1 MGLKDKLRGTP
12 VLGTALTV
20 HERYTEDLG
29 NHLAASIAFFTV
41 LSIFPLMLLGLSVA
55 GYVLADDPTAQE
67 AFLMRMARGVPG
79 LRAALGD
86 TLEATLDT
94 IVDNRGVAGAVGL
107 LGVLFAGLR
116 VIDGAKDATSV
127 VYRSEN
133 RANPLVKKLES
144 LFALIVLGLL
154 FVAGAFASGA
164 VGLAGDAATSIGI
177 PPEVTGVVRLTAPL
191 VGFALDL
198 AFFVLAYRLL
208 SAGAGPPWRDL
219 WAGAALA
226 AVGWGALKTFGAA
239 YVGSQAA
246 QWNGLYGALG
256 GVIALMLLLFLA
268 GRIYVYGAELNAV
281 RRERRTDHGTV
292 GHEPAVEEPP
302 DLSPWQR
309 AG

>member
-1 MGLKDKLRGTP
+1 MALKDKLRGTP

-20 HERYTEDLG
+20 QERYTGDLG
-29 NHLAASIAFFTV
+29 NHLAASIAFFAV

-55 GYVLADDPTAQE
+55 GYVLADDPAAQE
-67 AFLMRMARGVPG
+67 VFVMRLARAVPG

-94 IVDNRGVAGAVGL
+94 IVDNRSVAGAVGL
-107 LGVLFAGLR
+107 VGVLFAGLR
-116 VIDGAKDATSV
+116 VIDGAKDATSL
-127 VYRSEN
+127 VYRYED
-133 RANPLVKKLES
+133 RANPVVKKLRS
-144 LFALIVLGLL
+144 LLALVVLGLL
-154 FVAGAFASGA
+154 FVAGAFATAA
-164 VGLAGDAATSIGI
+164 VGLAGDAAASIGI
-177 PPEVTGVVRLTAPL
+177 PREVTGAVRLTAPL

-208 SAGAGPPWRDL
+208 STGEGPAWADL
-219 WAGAALA
+219 WPGAALA

-239 YVGSQAA
+239 YVGSQAE

-281 RRERRTDHGTV
+281 RCERRADHGPV
-292 GHEPAVEEPP
+292 DHGPAVEERPRLP
-302 DLSPWQR
+302 AQR
-309 AG
+309 RTG